1 MEINIRWRLFIL
13 LTVLTIS
20 SVAYAQQADNYPPDN
35 QNVTIDSTNLPI
47 VWIDVDGV
55 MIDRD
60 ERITGRM
67 KIIHN
72 GDGMLNYGD
81 TVAHPGQRIDYEG
94 YIAIRYRGHS
104 SFSLSDKK
112 PYSFHTMTGPI
123 EEGGTKKKVELLGM
137 GKDNK
142 WCFLAPYSDR
152 SLMRDILAFE
162 FAKPWMEYTPQGRF
176 CEVYLDG
183 IYYGV
188 YQLCEIVSK
197 GKYRT
202 NLPDPGEEGDDLT
215 GGYIMQVDRNE
226 GTVYTSK
233 HHPVRT
239 NGWDITDRYIRFQ
252 YQTPDAEDITLTQK
266 RYIIGRIDE
275 MENAFASSNYMDPEE
290 GYRKYIDI
298 TSFADYQLMME
309 LSHNVD
315 AYRLSAK
322 FFKRRDSVDAR
333 FKMVIWDF
341 NIAYG
346 NDRFGQGWKTDT
358 WIYKNNNILYSAG
371 EVNLIPFWWYKLNT
385 DPDYT
390 SLLKERWKLFRS
402 NNLRDDR
409 WKSTV
414 DSLANVITSCGA
426 EVRNNAARPRW
437 GQYIWPNYHIPS
449 SYDDEV
455 TFLKQW
461 ITDRI
466 AWMDQQLGYEPEHYI
481 RGDVNGDGIIS
492 VSDITY
498 LIDYLLTGYA
508 PQIHIES
515 ADCNINGSISIE
527 DVTYL
532 IDYLLSGYWHDEVS
546 KAVLDNSFTD

>member
-1 MEINIRWRLFIL
+1 MKINMRWPLFIL
-13 LTVLTIS
+13 TVLALS
-20 SVAYAQQADNYPPDN
+20 SMAYAQQADNYPPDN

-47 VWIDVDGV
+47 VWIDVNGV
-55 MIDRD
+55 MIDRE

-72 GDGMLNYGD
+72 GDGMLNYAD
-81 TVAHPGQRIDYEG
+81 TIAHPGQHIDYEG

-104 SFSLSDKK
+104 SFTLSDKK
-112 PYSFHTMTGPI
+112 PYSFHTMTAPI
-123 EEGGTKKKVELLGM
+123 EEGGSKKKVELLGM

-152 SLMRDILAFE
+152 SLIRDIMAFE

-188 YQLCEIVSK
+188 YQLCEVVSK

-202 NLPDPGEEGDDLT
+202 NLPDPGEEGDELT

-226 GTVYTSK
+226 GGVYTSK

-239 NGWDITDRYIRFQ
+239 TGWDITDRYIRFQ
-252 YQTPDAEDITLTQK
+252 FQTPDTEDITTAQR
-266 RYIIGRIDE
+266 RYITGRIDE
-275 MENAFASSNYMDPEE
+275 MENAFASSNYMDPEV
-290 GYRKYIDI
+290 GYRKYIDV

-309 LSHNVD
+309 LSHNID
-315 AYRLSAK
+315 GYRLSAK

-341 NIAYG
+341 NIAFG
-346 NDRFGQGWKTDT
+346 NSRFAGFQTDN
-358 WIYKNNNILYSAG
+358 WIYKYNNDLYSAG
-371 EVNLIPFWWYKLNT
+371 EVNLIPFWWYKLNK
-385 DPDYT
+385 DPNYT
-390 SLLKERWKLFRS
+390 SLLKERWKLFRR

-409 WKSTV
+409 WMATV
-414 DSLANVITSCGA
+414 DSLANVLTSYGA
-426 EVRNNAARPRW
+426 EGRNDAARPRW
-437 GQYIWPNYHIPS
+437 GKYIWPNYHIPS
-449 SYDDEV
+449 SYDDEIA
-455 TFLKQW
+455 FLKQW

-481 RGDVNGDGIIS
+481 RGDVNGDGTVSI
-492 VSDITY
+492 SDISC
-498 LIDYLLTGYA
+498 LIDYLLGGDTS
-508 PQIHIES
+508 QLNLQS
-515 ADCNINGSISIE
+515 ADCNNDSSITIA
-527 DVTYL
+527 DVSFL
-532 IDYLLSGYWHDEVS
+532 IDYLLSDTWPDDVS
-546 KAVLDNSFTD
+546 EAVIDNSFTN

>member
-1 MEINIRWRLFIL
+1 MKWRLFIL
-13 LTVLTIS
+13 LSLLAFS
-20 SVAYAQQADNYPPDN
+20 SVAFAQQADNYPPDN
-35 QNVTIDSTNLPI
+35 KNVTIDSTNLPI
-47 VWIDVDGV
+47 VWIDVNGV

-60 ERITGRM
+60 ERISGRM

-72 GDGMLNYGD
+72 GNGMMNYAD
-81 TVAHPGQRIDYEG
+81 TVAHPGQRIDYDG

-112 PYSFHTMTGPI
+112 PYSFHTMTAPI
-123 EEGGTKKKVELLGM
+123 EEGGSKKKVELLGM

-152 SLMRDILAFE
+152 SLMRDLLAFE

-202 NLPDPGEEGDDLT
+202 NLPDPGEEGDELT
-215 GGYIMQVDRNE
+215 GGYIMQVDRYE
-226 GTVYTSK
+226 TGVYTSK

-239 NGWDITDRYIRFQ
+239 TGWDITDRYIRFQ
-252 YQTPDAEDITLTQK
+252 FQTPDLEDITATQK
-266 RYIIGRIDE
+266 GYITGRIDE
-275 MENAFASSNYMDPEE
+275 MEDAFASSNYMDPEE

-309 LSHNVD
+309 LSHNID

-346 NDRFGQGWKTDT
+346 NNRYSGYQTDN
-358 WIYKNNNILYSAG
+358 WIYKYNNDLYSAG
-371 EVNLIPFWWYKLNT
+371 EVNLIPFWWYKLNK

-390 SLLKERWKLFRS
+390 SLLKERWKLFRR

-409 WKSTV
+409 WMATV
-414 DSLANVITSCGA
+414 DSLANVLTSCGA
-426 EVRNNAARPRW
+426 EERNDAARPRW
-437 GQYIWPNYHIPS
+437 GQYIWPNYYIPNS
-449 SYDDEV
+449 FDDEIS
-455 TFLKQW
+455 FLKQW
-461 ITDRI
+461 ITERI

-481 RGDVNGDGIIS
+481 RGDVNGDGTVS
-492 VSDITY
+492 VSDITCLIDY
-498 LIDYLLTGYA
+498 LLTDNATQIHLDAADCNNDSSISIVDITFLIDYLLTG
-508 PQIHIES
+508 E
-515 ADCNINGSISIE
+515 
-527 DVTYL
+527 
-532 IDYLLSGYWHDEVS
+532 WHDNPS
-546 KAVLDNSFTD
+546 

>member
-1 MEINIRWRLFIL
+1 MRWRLFIL
-13 LTVLTIS
+13 LSVLTFS
-20 SVAYAQQADNYPPDN
+20 SVAFAQQADNYPPDN

-47 VWIDVDGV
+47 VWIDVNGV

-60 ERITGRM
+60 ERISGRM

-72 GDGMLNYGD
+72 GNGMMNYAD
-81 TVAHPGQRIDYEG
+81 TVAHPGQRIDYDG

-112 PYSFHTMTGPI
+112 PYSFHTMTAPI
-123 EEGGTKKKVELLGM
+123 EEGGSKKKVELLGM

-152 SLMRDILAFE
+152 SLMRDLLAFE

-202 NLPDPGEEGDDLT
+202 NLPDPGEEGDELT
-215 GGYIMQVDRNE
+215 GGYIMQVDRYE
-226 GTVYTSK
+226 TGVYTSK

-239 NGWDITDRYIRFQ
+239 TGWDITDRYIRFQ
-252 YQTPDAEDITLTQK
+252 FQTPDLEDITATQK
-266 RYIIGRIDE
+266 GYITGRIDE
-275 MENAFASSNYMDPEE
+275 MEDAFASSNYMDPEE

-309 LSHNVD
+309 LSHNID

-346 NDRFGQGWKTDT
+346 NNRYSGYQTDN
-358 WIYKNNNILYSAG
+358 WIYKYNNDLYSAG
-371 EVNLIPFWWYKLNT
+371 EVNLIPFWWYKLNK

-390 SLLKERWKLFRS
+390 SLLKERWKLFRR

-409 WKSTV
+409 WMATV
-414 DSLANVITSCGA
+414 DSLANVLTSCGA
-426 EVRNNAARPRW
+426 EERNDAARPRW
-437 GQYIWPNYHIPS
+437 GQYIWPNYYIPNS
-449 SYDDEV
+449 FDDEIS
-455 TFLKQW
+455 FLKQW
-461 ITDRI
+461 ITERI

-481 RGDVNGDGIIS
+481 RGDVNGDGTVS
-492 VSDITY
+492 VSDITCLIDY
-498 LIDYLLTGYA
+498 LLTDNATQIHLDAADCNNDNSISIVDITFLIDYLLTG
-508 PQIHIES
+508 E
-515 ADCNINGSISIE
+515 
-527 DVTYL
+527 
-532 IDYLLSGYWHDEVS
+532 WHDNPS
-546 KAVLDNSFTD
+546 

>member
-1 MEINIRWRLFIL
+1 MKINMRWPLFIL
-13 LTVLTIS
+13 SVLALS
-20 SVAYAQQADNYPPDN
+20 SMAYAQQADNYPPDN

-47 VWIDVDGV
+47 VWIDVNGV
-55 MIDRD
+55 MIDRE

-72 GDGMLNYGD
+72 GDGMLNYAD
-81 TVAHPGQRIDYEG
+81 TVAHPGQHIDYEG

-112 PYSFHTMTGPI
+112 PYSFHTMTAPI
-123 EEGGTKKKVELLGM
+123 EEGGSKKKVELLGM

-152 SLMRDILAFE
+152 SLIRDIMAFE

-188 YQLCEIVSK
+188 YQLCEVVSK

-202 NLPDPGEEGDDLT
+202 NLPDPGEEGDELT

-226 GTVYTSK
+226 GSVYTSK

-239 NGWDITDRYIRFQ
+239 TGWDITDRYIRFQ
-252 YQTPDAEDITLTQK
+252 FQTPDTEDITTAQR
-266 RYIIGRIDE
+266 RYITGRIDE
-275 MENAFASSNYMDPEE
+275 MENAFASSNYMDPEV

-309 LSHNVD
+309 LSHNID
-315 AYRLSAK
+315 GYRLSAK

-341 NIAYG
+341 NIAFG
-346 NDRFGQGWKTDT
+346 NSRFAGFQTDN
-358 WIYKNNNILYSAG
+358 WIYNYNNDLYSAG
-371 EVNLIPFWWYKLNT
+371 EVNLIPFWWYKLNK

-390 SLLKERWKLFRS
+390 SLLKERWELFRR

-409 WKSTV
+409 WMATV
-414 DSLANVITSCGA
+414 DSLANVLTSYGA
-426 EVRNNAARPRW
+426 EERNDAARPRW
-437 GQYIWPNYHIPS
+437 GKYIWPNYHIPS
-449 SYDDEV
+449 SYDDEIA
-455 TFLKQW
+455 FLKQW

-466 AWMDQQLGYEPEHYI
+466 AWMDQQLGYEPEHYM
-481 RGDVNGDGIIS
+481 RGDVNGDGTVSI
-492 VSDITY
+492 SDISC
-498 LIDYLLTGYA
+498 LIDFLLGGDVSLLNL
-508 PQIHIES
+508 ES
-515 ADCNINGSISIE
+515 ADCNNDSSITIA
-527 DVTYL
+527 DVSVL
-532 IDYLLSGYWHDEVS
+532 IDYLLSDTWPGDVS
-546 KAVLDNSFTD
+546 EGVIDNSFTN